1 MRNRF
6 GSTNVMKHYGW
17 NVDEAAEIINQS
29 EGSALF
35 NNLLFTKIMP
45 NLKRIGLLT
54 DKVSKKYEEMGI
66 LEFQNL
72 ENNGDTSW
80 EELSKPLDY
89 GETG

>member
-1 MRNRF
+1 
-6 GSTNVMKHYGW
+6 
-17 NVDEAAEIINQS
+17 
-29 EGSALF
+29 
-35 NNLLFTKIMP
+35 MP

-54 DKVSKKYEEMGI
+54 DKVAEKYEKMGI
-66 LEFQNL
+66 LEFKDL